1 MKRNI
6 LIATVGIGRLLN
18 SCKSPSKEDKIAETQ
33 KKIEAAQIELQK
45 LNAEL
50 KSIGGATEAV
60 GGLDNIAVTTI
71 VAESKPFNV
80 FVNVSGKIITKEN
93 ILLAAEM
100 GGILQNIS
108 VVSGQAVKKG
118 QIIATVDKELIEKTI
133 EEVETQLRLAKD
145 IFERQ
150 KNLWDQKIGSELQ
163 YLQAKN
169 NVETLQDRI
178 ASIKS
183 QMDKT
188 NIRAT
193 INGVV
198 DEVFAR
204 RGEMV
209 GPGTPIL
216 RLINL
221 ANVEVEAEV
230 PEIYLGKFQRGQKV
244 VVEFPNVN
252 ASTRS
257 AVISSITQFINPNSR
272 TFKVNAT
279 IGNSDG
285 MMKPNVLAIMKL
297 NEYSSLN
304 NIVLPTKLI
313 QQTFDGEFVYAVDD
327 SSRVVKLDIVTGKT
341 ANGLTEIIRGI
352 EPNTKLIDKGYR
364 NVNVGDKITIK

>member
-6 LIATVGIGRLLN
+6 LIATVGIGILLN

-150 KNLWDQKIGSELQ
+150 KNLWDQKIASELQ

>member
-1 MKRNI
+1 M
-6 LIATVGIGRLLN
+6 
-18 SCKSPSKEDKIAETQ
+18 
-33 KKIEAAQIELQK
+33 
-45 LNAEL
+45 
-50 KSIGGATEAV
+50 
-60 GGLDNIAVTTI
+60 
-71 VAESKPFNV
+71 
-80 FVNVSGKIITKEN
+80 
-93 ILLAAEM
+93 
-100 GGILQNIS
+100 
-108 VVSGQAVKKG
+108 
-118 QIIATVDKELIEKTI
+118 
-133 EEVETQLRLAKD
+133 RLAKD

-150 KNLWDQKIGSELQ
+150 KNLWDRKIGSELQ

>member
-6 LIATVGIGRLLN
+6 LIATVGIGILLN

-230 PEIYLGKFQRGQKV
+230 PEIYLGKCQRGQKV

>member
-6 LIATVGIGRLLN
+6 LIATVGIGILLN

-252 ASTRS
+252 ANTRS

>member
-1 MKRNI
+1 MRRNI
-6 LIATVGIGRLLN
+6 LIATVGIGILLN

-71 VAESKPFNV
+71 VAETKPFNV

-204 RGEMV
+204 RGEMI

-341 ANGLTEIIRGI
+341 ANGFTEIIRGI

>member
-1 MKRNI
+1 
-6 LIATVGIGRLLN
+6 
-18 SCKSPSKEDKIAETQ
+18 
-33 KKIEAAQIELQK
+33 
-45 LNAEL
+45 
-50 KSIGGATEAV
+50 
-60 GGLDNIAVTTI
+60 
-71 VAESKPFNV
+71 
-80 FVNVSGKIITKEN
+80 
-93 ILLAAEM
+93 
-100 GGILQNIS
+100 
-108 VVSGQAVKKG
+108 
-118 QIIATVDKELIEKTI
+118 
-133 EEVETQLRLAKD
+133 
-145 IFERQ
+145 
-150 KNLWDQKIGSELQ
+150 
-163 YLQAKN
+163 
-169 NVETLQDRI
+169 
-178 ASIKS
+178 
-183 QMDKT
+183 
-188 NIRAT
+188 
-193 INGVV
+193 
-198 DEVFAR
+198 
-204 RGEMV
+204 MV

>member
-6 LIATVGIGRLLN
+6 LIATVGIGILLN

-71 VAESKPFNV
+71 IAESKPFNV

-118 QIIATVDKELIEKTI
+118 QIIATVDKETIEKTI

-244 VVEFPNVN
+244 IVEFPNVN

>member
-1 MKRNI
+1 MNKLSLI
-6 LIATVGIGRLLN
+6 LPFLIFIQFKFVNGQN
-18 SCKSPSKEDKIAETQ
+18 WPPFP
-33 KKIEAAQIELQK
+33 
-45 LNAEL
+45 
-50 KSIGGATEAV
+50 GAVDWGQDPAGPAGTITDVNEN
-60 GGLDNIAVTTI
+60 NIAVTTI

>member
-6 LIATVGIGRLLN
+6 LIATVGIGILLN

-183 QMDKT
+183 QMDK
-188 NIRAT
+188 
-193 INGVV
+193 
-198 DEVFAR
+198 
-204 RGEMV
+204 
-209 GPGTPIL
+209 
-216 RLINL
+216 
-221 ANVEVEAEV
+221 
-230 PEIYLGKFQRGQKV
+230 
-244 VVEFPNVN
+244 
-252 ASTRS
+252 
-257 AVISSITQFINPNSR
+257 
-272 TFKVNAT
+272 
-279 IGNSDG
+279 
-285 MMKPNVLAIMKL
+285 
-297 NEYSSLN
+297 
-304 NIVLPTKLI
+304 
-313 QQTFDGEFVYAVDD
+313 
-327 SSRVVKLDIVTGKT
+327 
-341 ANGLTEIIRGI
+341 
-352 EPNTKLIDKGYR
+352 
-364 NVNVGDKITIK
+364 